1 MFDRTSPF
9 DRGLTGHEHDN
20 SWRSLARALGGM
32 LVASVIAGA
41 LVATAVTPIAAVT
54 GVTVRDGIQAFESLP
69 ADIELGGHEQRNEIY
84 ATRDGQPVRIADVYD
99 QNREDLTWEE
109 VSPFLKDAAVAGEDR
124 RYYEHGG
131 IDPQSLTRAA
141 FGYLTGSGDSG
152 GSTIAMQLV
161 KNIRITES
169 QQLDTEEAR
178 AAAYKEA
185 IRKSPSRKVEEMRLA
200 ISLDKRYSKKEI
212 LLAYLNLA
220 GFGRAT
226 YGVEAASERY
236 YSLSAK
242 DLTLAQSAS
251 LIAIVQT
258 PDSYNL
264 GDPANYPKNKERRD
278 LILGNMLELKQI
290 TQAQHDEAVATPIE
304 SYVKLQ
310 DPTNGCLYASDAK
323 FFCDYV
329 VRNVPYLTALGADAE
344 ERKANWTRG
353 GYQIYTSLDLNQQDV
368 AQQQIDARA
377 PATEARF
384 SLGSAAVAV
393 QPGTGRIL
401 VMAQNK
407 GFNNTPTATPAET
420 SINFSTDK
428 EFGGSAG
435 FQTGST
441 YKIFTLT
448 RWLQAGHTV
457 RESVNGSER
466 TIPASQF
473 KCDGVPGAGD
483 PFPVGNDTSG
493 EGGMQTVI
501 SATARS
507 VNGAFASMAQ
517 KLDLCEI
524 RDVAESMGVH
534 RADGQPLDTF
544 PSSILG
550 TNQIAPLTMAG
561 AIATIAAGG
570 TYCAPTAVDRIVDA
584 EGEELG
590 GQAAACSTAIA
601 PNIAATDAYALA
613 SVFQGGGTAVS
624 ANPRDDVPIMG
635 KTGTTDGSYQ
645 NWLIGATT
653 KVAMAV
659 WVGNIKGDPAKRTTK
674 NPGGEQSLRRVTI
687 AGTNGA
693 NVKFIVFKAMLQS
706 FNANPAYRGDDFPEP
721 DPTLVNGRGKVQKPS
736 TSTPAPATPAP
747 ETTAP
752 EPTAPAP
759 PVEGQGRKGPP
770 SDKNKG

>member
-1 MFDRTSPF
+1 MFDRSSPF

-20 SWRSLARALGGM
+20 SWRSLGRAIGGM
-32 LVASVIAGA
+32 VVASVIAGA

-54 GVTVRDGIQAFESLP
+54 GVTVRDSIQAFESLP
-69 ADIELGGHEQRNEIY
+69 ADITLGGHEQRNEIY
-84 ATRDGQPVRIADVYD
+84 ATRDGQPVRIANVYD
-99 QNREDLTWEE
+99 QNREDLAWEE

-131 IDPQSLTRAA
+131 IDPQSLTRAV
-141 FGYLTGSGDSG
+141 FGYLTGAGDSG

-178 AAAYKEA
+178 DAAYKEA
-185 IRKSPSRKVEEMRLA
+185 IRKSPARKVEEMRLA
-200 ISLDKRYSKKEI
+200 ISLDKRYTKEEI

-236 YSLSAK
+236 YSAPAK
-242 DLTLAQSAS
+242 DLSLAQSAS
-251 LIAIVQT
+251 LMAIVQT

-278 LILGNMLELKQI
+278 LILGNMLQLEQI

-329 VRNVPYLTALGADAE
+329 VRNVENLTSLGADAK
-344 ERKANWTRG
+344 ERKENWKRG
-353 GYQIYTSLDLNQQDV
+353 GYQIFTSLDLNRQDV

-377 PATEARF
+377 PAAETRF
-384 SLGSAAVAV
+384 FLGSAAVAV
-393 QPGTGRIL
+393 QPGSGRIL

-407 GFNNTPTATPAET
+407 SFNSTPQATPAET
-420 SINFSTDK
+420 SINFSTDHD
-428 EFGGSAG
+428 FGGSNG

-466 TIPASQF
+466 VIPRSQF
-473 KCDGVPGAGD
+473 KCEGVPQVGEAFD
-483 PFPVGNDTSG
+483 VGNDTPG
-493 EGGMQTVI
+493 EGGMQSVL

-507 VNGAFASMAQ
+507 VNGAFATMAQ

-524 RDVAESMGVH
+524 RDVAQSMGVH
-534 RADGQPLDTF
+534 RADGQPLETV
-544 PSSILG
+544 PSSVLG
-550 TNQIAPLTMAG
+550 INQIAPLTMAN

-570 TYCAPTAVDRIVDA
+570 TYCAPTAVDRIVGPD
-584 EGEELG
+584 GEELG
-590 GQAAACSTAIA
+590 GQTAQCSQAIA
-601 PNIAATDAYALA
+601 PNVAATTAFALQ
-613 SVFQGGGTAVS
+613 SVFEGGGTAVS
-624 ANPRDDVPIMG
+624 ANPRDGVDIMG

-645 NWLIGATT
+645 NWLVGSTT

-659 WVGNIKGDPAKRTTK
+659 WVGNIKGDPAKITAK
-674 NPGGEQSLRRVTI
+674 NKAGEQSLRRVTI

-693 NVKFIVFKAMLQS
+693 NVKFVVFKAMLQA
-706 FNANPAYRGDDFPEP
+706 FNDDPAYRGDDFPKP
-721 DPTLVNGRGKVQKPS
+721 DPALVNGKAKSPS
-736 TSTPAPATPAP
+736 TRTPSSTPTPS
-747 ETTAP
+747 
-752 EPTAPAP
+752 PTAP
-759 PVEGQGRKGPP
+759 PVEP
-770 SDKNKG
+770 